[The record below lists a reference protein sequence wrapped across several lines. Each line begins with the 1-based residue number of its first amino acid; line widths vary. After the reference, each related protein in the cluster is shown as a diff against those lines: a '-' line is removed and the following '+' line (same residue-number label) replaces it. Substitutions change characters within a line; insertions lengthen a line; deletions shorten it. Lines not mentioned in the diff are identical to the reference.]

1 MMDGERQNEEE
12 AVVQL
17 KEEHAGEGVK
27 EPPRRDPEQLIGLV
41 LGGRYEI
48 RKPLGK
54 GGMGVV
60 YLAHQQ
66 HLDRGV
72 VVKVLGKGLSDQ
84 GEALQR
90 FEREALGLSRLTHPN
105 IVTIHDFGQD
115 HDQAYIVMEYV
126 DGEMLSDLME
136 RVGRMSFDLF
146 TSIAAQILAALSE
159 AHRQG
164 IIHRDIKPSNI
175 MLCERHGT
183 PNFVKVLDFGLVKLV
198 GEAVEVTKKQNLVG
212 SVSFL
217 APEQILGLD
226 FDQRADV
233 YALGVLFFYMLAGQK
248 PFVGEDD
255 IAVLYQHIHKEV
267 PSLAEHLPEGHD
279 IPVELME
286 VIERCLAKDPMERP
300 ATAQQVLDE
309 MSAVCVGPDA
319 MRLPWVSGEFAAI
332 SRGSLRNTLPGNT
345 RSVGVQH
352 DKSHQDSSTTLPT
365 LALESSGSFVTLQAD
380 SHVEVGDPPSTPR
393 PPAEVL
399 ALQSV
404 GKQDGANA
412 QAAAAPTA
420 LTGQEDASRP
430 GRSRVGVLVGFAVL
444 IFVMIAGVGALM
456 LATQSG
462 GGQHEAATKRA
473 ASVQEV
479 DVSKLLGE
487 VDELLATS
495 RWGQAESV
503 LENLRDGAL
512 TRNLSGEEQAAFLL
526 EIAAREERL
535 DVGRLIQQAEL
546 AESRDEF
553 ARAQHSYEQ
562 VLARVPDH
570 ELANAR
576 IAAYKKT
583 GQDPAA
589 AFGTLKVK
597 SSPRGARVWLGETE
611 LGETPLEVEFEP
623 GEYRL
628 RLQRPGYTSRE
639 ETIVLEPGKVFD
651 FDAALATVKPRP
663 GSEKKNKEV
672 DPPPGAATPPSPASS
687 PGDDLLIPVEKPKKK
702 EKIED
707 DLLPVG
713 E

>member
-1 MMDGERQNEEE
+1 MMDGERQNEQQEE
-12 AVVQL
+12 GVVQL
-17 KEEHAGEGVK
+17 KDEQIEEGAS
-27 EPPRRDPEQLIGLV
+27 PRRDPEQLVGIV

-136 RVGRMSFDLF
+136 RVGRMNFDLF

-198 GEAVEVTKKQNLVG
+198 DEAVEVTKKQNLVG

-217 APEQILGLD
+217 APEQILGLE

-233 YALGVLFFYMLAGQK
+233 YALGVLFFYMLVGQK
-248 PFVGEDD
+248 PFMGEDD
-255 IAVLYQHIHKEV
+255 IAVLYQHIHKDV
-267 PSLAEHLPEGHD
+267 PSIQEHLPAGHD

-286 VIERCLAKDPMERP
+286 VIERCLAKDPVDRP

-332 SRGSLRNTLPGNT
+332 SRGSMRSTLPGTQLTQLT
-345 RSVGVQH
+345 RKASDH
-352 DKSHQDSSTTLPT
+352 THQDSSTTLPT
-365 LALESSGSFVTLQAD
+365 LALESSGSFATLQVQE
-380 SHVEVGDPPSTPR
+380 SSKELSPR
-393 PPAEVL
+393 PV
-399 ALQSV
+399 
-404 GKQDGANA
+404 
-412 QAAAAPTA
+412 AAIEEGETSRSEETPVPAAPA
-420 LTGQEDASRP
+420 VSGLFEARAMPSR
-430 GRSRVGVLVGFAVL
+430 GWMLMGFAAL
-444 IFVMIAGVGALM
+444 MFVMIAGGGALM
-456 LATQSG
+456 FATQSG
-462 GGQHEAATKRA
+462 TSGQENVAAARGTSEAL
-473 ASVQEV
+473 EV
-479 DVSKLLGE
+479 DVTRLLAE
-487 VDELLATS
+487 VDALLVAS
-495 RWGQAESV
+495 KWGQAESV
-503 LENLRDGAL
+503 LDSLRSGSV
-512 TRNLSGEEQAAFLL
+512 TRGLNSEAQAAFLL
-526 EIAAREERL
+526 ELAAREERL
-535 DVGRLIQQAEL
+535 EVGRLMQQAEL
-546 AESRDEF
+546 AESREDF
-553 ARAQHSYEQ
+553 AKAQNHYEQ

-570 ELANAR
+570 ALANER

-583 GQDPAA
+583 RQESSA
-589 AFGTLKVK
+589 AFGTLKVT
-597 SSPRGARVWLGETE
+597 SSPQGARVSIGDME

-623 GEYRL
+623 GEYVL
-628 RLQRPGYTSRE
+628 RVQRHGYATKQ
-639 ETIVLEPGKVFD
+639 ETIVLEPSRLFE
-651 FDAALATVKPRP
+651 FDATLVASKSTRDHDRKAGAELKPRKT
-663 GSEKKNKEV
+663 S
-672 DPPPGAATPPSPASS
+672 PPTTKASS
-687 PGDDLLIPVEKPKKK
+687 SKGGDDLLIPVEQPKPK
-702 EKIED
+702 EKLED